1 MQPQVPGVRQA
12 SARLLTL
19 PSRGGTLPSL
29 CLFPHLLPTNTRVVV
44 KTEQGPWLGAWYTAP
59 CLRTVVTLPQGLGG
73 SRRSEGT
80 PSIPP
85 PAVEHPWVEAPLCPF
100 PHRGLRNTG

>member
-44 KTEQGPWLGAWYTAP
+44 KTEGGDGFWSLCLTHGRCLPAP
-59 CLRTVVTLPQGLGG
+59 SPHLLPHMSAHL
-73 SRRSEGT
+73 S
-80 PSIPP
+80 PP
-85 PAVEHPWVEAPLCPF
+85 PCGAPSSLSSS
-100 PHRGLRNTG
+100 